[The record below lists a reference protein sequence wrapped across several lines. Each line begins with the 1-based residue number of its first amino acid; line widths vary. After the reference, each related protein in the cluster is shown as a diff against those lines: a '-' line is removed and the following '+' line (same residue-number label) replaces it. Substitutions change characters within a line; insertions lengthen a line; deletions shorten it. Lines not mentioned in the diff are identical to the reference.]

1 MKVHNL
7 QKQENNNNSTF
18 QDSTN
23 NHTISSSKRKELES
37 SLSWLFLTET
47 IKEKTKGKITS
58 SMRIND
64 KYILILAIIGILS
77 NIFATSFFFSFSAG
91 KGKLI

>member
-7 QKQENNNNSTF
+7 QRTENN
-18 QDSTN
+18 DSTN
-23 NHTISSSKRKELES
+23 HSISISKRKELES

-47 IKEKTKGKITS
+47 IKEKTKGKITA
-58 SMRIND
+58 SMRTND

-77 NIFATSFFFSFSAG
+77 NIFATSFFFSFSTG